1 MFDAIARTIV
11 PLLEPIGL
19 LWLALIVLAALLWR
33 KRQRGFASAAA
44 ALAVFIYII
53 GASDLPDALLR
64 SLESPYV
71 GVKFDA
77 LAACD
82 AVVML
87 GGGLDP
93 SPHEV
98 GGLHLTKAGDRIIAA
113 LEMIRLGKAPA
124 LVCGGSGVKIGGVEN
139 VESDLF
145 KQALIDRRVPVR
157 EIISLGHCADTRDEA
172 MRTRAIAEQRGW
184 RRVLLVTSAN
194 HLPRAVA
201 TFRALGIE
209 VVAVPCNFLSSINS
223 GRAPCRAGIPHILGF
238 EKMSVWMHEKIGWW
252 EYRRRGWIAAS

>member
-184 RRVLLVTSAN
+184 RRVLLVTSAS
-194 HLPRAVA
+194 HLTRAVA
-201 TFRALGIE
+201 TFRALGVE
-209 VVAVPCNFLSSINS
+209 VLPVP
-223 GRAPCRAGIPHILGF
+223 
-238 EKMSVWMHEKIGWW
+238 
-252 EYRRRGWIAAS
+252 